1 MSTFKQ
7 KSRQNAPIVKTLAR
21 MRPHDTRWPH
31 ARKGAWFS
39 VQWAYFEAQFVGWGH
54 VAWFGSWSKL
64 GSRQGEMRP
73 KAAVAPKLRVQTKS
87 LLQVK
92 NPLDW
97 MCRCVISQRKSPSCC
112 VAVIVSYVGA
122 RAPGPLEHQKIQADF
137 SSRRARANIGY
148 DNCHATQG
156 TFPLWYYAPTHPI

>member
-73 KAAVAPKLRVQTKS
+73 KAAVAKLRVQTKS

-97 MCRCVISQRKSPSCC
+97 MCRCVIPQRKSPAWW
-112 VAVIVSYVGA
+112 VTVIVSYVGA
-122 RAPGPLEHQKIQADF
+122 RSPGPLEHQKIQADF
-137 SSRRARANIGY
+137 SSRRTRANIGH
-148 DNCHATQG
+148 DNCNATRG
-156 TFPLWYYAPTHPI
+156 TFPLWYYEPTLPV